1 MATKHLQQ
9 GLTSDRD
16 KEEDEQT
23 LKIEDLKASVGKGPR
38 LDSEDIASTYHS
50 DEKFL
55 AALEA
60 RRNETST
67 A

>member
-16 KEEDEQT
+16 KEEEEQT
-23 LKIEDLKASVGKGPR
+23 LTIEDLKASIGKGPR
-38 LDSEDIASTYHS
+38 LDSEDIANTYSS
-50 DEKFL
+50 DKEFL

-60 RRNETST
+60 RRSENST